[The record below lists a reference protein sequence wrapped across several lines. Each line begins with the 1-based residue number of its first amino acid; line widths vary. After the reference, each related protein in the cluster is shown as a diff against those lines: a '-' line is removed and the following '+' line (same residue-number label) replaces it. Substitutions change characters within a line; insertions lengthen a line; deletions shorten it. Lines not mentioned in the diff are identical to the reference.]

1 MNGIAMTDIRPLVV
15 LLALLA
21 LQGCAAINPFQ
32 TSCAK
37 PEDFAGVVDNAPLR
51 VPAGKVMPDTRA
63 ALKTPAL
70 EAPEAPRP
78 ADSPCLDTPPKFT
91 PAPPRQP

>member
-51 VPAGKVMPDTRA
+51 VPAGKDMPDTRA
-63 ALKTPAL
+63 ALKIPAL

>member
-51 VPAGKVMPDTRA
+51 VPAGKDMPDTRA
-63 ALKTPAL
+63 ALKIPAL
-70 EAPEAPRP
+70 EAPEALRP

>member
-1 MNGIAMTDIRPLVV
+1 MNGISTTNIRSVAA

-21 LQGCAAINPFQ
+21 LPGCAALNPFQ
-32 TSCAK
+32 TTCAK
-37 PEDFAGVVDNAPLR
+37 PEDFAGAVNNAPLR
-51 VPAGKVMPDTRA
+51 VPAGKDMPDTRA
-63 ALKTPAL
+63 ALQIPSL

>member
-15 LLALLA
+15 LVALLA

-51 VPAGKVMPDTRA
+51 VPAGKDMPDTRA
-63 ALKTPAL
+63 ALKIPAL